1 MIVRKYQFIA
11 LAFLGF
17 SLSLLLSC
25 ASPSTGVQSYAM
37 VAPPALGMAR
47 VWFLRTRD
55 PQEQFGDPIIFANG
69 NQIGRSVP
77 GIAFYH
83 DFPPGTYAF
92 TVQSY
97 GLTAGQPTGRDRVQL
112 APGTD
117 TYLEILWGGSWL
129 EGVPGGCHLFCANI
143 AAGSGAG
150 LSACLHRS
158 RPASGVIAAS
168 TNPPCSSSL

>member
-1 MIVRKYQFIA
+1 MIVGKHKFMA
-11 LAFLGF
+11 LALLGF
-17 SLSLLLSC
+17 CVSLLPSC
-25 ASPSTGVQSYAM
+25 APSGSGIQAYAPVAV
-37 VAPPALGMAR
+37 VAPGMAR

-55 PQEQFGDPIIFANG
+55 PEEQFGDPTIFANG

-97 GLTAGQPTGRDRVQL
+97 GLTAGQSLQKDVVQL

-117 TYLEILWGGSWL
+117 TYLEILWDASWL
-129 EGVPGGCHLFCANI
+129 VGSAGGATFFVRTL
-143 AAGSGAG
+143 
-150 LSACLHRS
+150 
-158 RPASGVIAAS
+158 
-168 TNPPCSSSL
+168 PPELGQPYLRELTDKGPPRAM

>member
-1 MIVRKYQFIA
+1 MTVRRYQFIA
-11 LAFLGF
+11 LALLGF
-17 SLSLLLSC
+17 CVSLLPSC
-25 ASPSTGVQSYAM
+25 APSGSGIQAYAPVAA
-37 VAPPALGMAR
+37 VAPGMAR

-55 PQEQFGDPIIFANG
+55 PAEQFGDPIIFANG

-83 DFPPGTYAF
+83 DFPPGAYAF

-97 GLTAGQPTGRDRVQL
+97 GLTAGQPIQKDVVQL

-129 EGVPGGCHLFCANI
+129 EGAPGGATFYVRTL
-143 AAGSGAG
+143 
-150 LSACLHRS
+150 
-158 RPASGVIAAS
+158 
-168 TNPPCSSSL
+168 PPELDQAYLRMLTDKGPPRAL

>member
-25 ASPSTGVQSYAM
+25 ASPSTGVQSYAA
-37 VAPPALGMAR
+37 VAPPAPGMAR

-97 GLTAGQPTGRDRVQL
+97 GLTAGQPIGRDRVQL

-129 EGVPGGCHLFCANI
+129 EGVPGGATFFVRTL
-143 AAGSGAG
+143 
-150 LSACLHRS
+150 
-158 RPASGVIAAS
+158 
-168 TNPPCSSSL
+168 PPEVGQAYQHAYTDRGPPQAL

>member
-11 LAFLGF
+11 PALLVFY
-17 SLSLLLSC
+17 LSLLASC
-25 ASPSTGVQSYAM
+25 APSGSGLQSYAP
-37 VAPPALGMAR
+37 VAAPAPGTAR
-47 VWFLRTRD
+47 VWFLRTKD
-55 PQEQFGDPIIFANG
+55 PQEEFGDPIIYANG
-69 NQIGRSVP
+69 NQVARSIP

-97 GLTAGQPTGRDRVQL
+97 GLTAGQPIGRDRVQL

-129 EGVPGGCHLFCANI
+129 EGAPGGATFYVRTL
-143 AAGSGAG
+143 
-150 LSACLHRS
+150 
-158 RPASGVIAAS
+158 
-168 TNPPCSSSL
+168 PPELDQAYLRMLTDKGPPRAL